1 MMVPSARRVQPLGA
15 SSLARVASSAPRAPR
30 AFRILETRARGAS
43 IARLAPARLAPAAAD
58 SHFESVKLP
67 RWEGERLGWPERRRG
82 GCERG
87 LNRRRVRAD
96 ASPPSSP
103 SPSEVA
109 ATQPDD
115 EPPSG
120 GIAGFFKQ
128 LDGLWGQLVPM
139 AFMFYWMALAN
150 GILDALKDTLVV
162 TAFGGA
168 EQIPYLTVYA
178 VLPASLAVVGLFARV
193 NAMWGREKLF
203 YVFLGIFMTFFA
215 AFTVVLYPNAAA
227 LHPTAWAANVAATLP
242 QGIAGGIAVLTNWT
256 YSLFYVSSELW
267 GDVILSL
274 LFWGMANETTRLQD
288 ASIIYPLL
296 GVGANIA
303 QASSGALVRWVST
316 KWVPGPGMSVEA
328 VWGAKLRLLM
338 SLVMLCGV
346 GIAATHAYIMH
357 RAHQADGGVGRAAA
371 KEAALAARKAHE
383 DEKAENAAL
392 VAAGKEKKKA
402 KTGLLDALQFVLRS
416 PEVLCLA
423 IMSVSQGLSS
433 ILFQVAWKGQLR
445 ILHPSPAEYS
455 AAMGDVQLASGTLT
469 CVLMVCAPYLFRK
482 LGWAGTLGVTPK
494 SAMLLGW
501 AFFGASIWMANA
513 GHLVISSPLLPY
525 LVWGG
530 SLLYVIERA
539 AKFSLFK
546 PAEEMVYITLDDE
559 SRTKGKAAVDVL
571 GAQMG
576 KTGGSFLQQGLLLY
590 YGTIVAALPM
600 LMLGHTGIVFMW
612 LWAVKKLDDMHGSEL
627 AMVND
632 PHALAEAEDA
642 KAAAAAAGKGEGEG
656 GAGGGGGDGDL
667 KGAAPAAA

>member
-1 MMVPSARRVQPLGA
+1 MVPSTARSVGFDAAALSRAA
-15 SSLARVASSAPRAPR
+15 STRSRASRA
-30 AFRILETRARGAS
+30 RILDAHAPSRARESSIARASARLAAAAADGHGTMRCGITSSRARG
-43 IARLAPARLAPAAAD
+43 RHDL
-58 SHFESVKLP
+58 
-67 RWEGERLGWPERRRG
+67 RRRS
-82 GCERG
+82 
-87 LNRRRVRAD
+87 RVQTA
-96 ASPPSSP
+96 ASSTPSSGG
-103 SPSEVA
+103 SDVA
-109 ATQPDD
+109 VAD
-115 EPPSG
+115 ESG
-120 GIAGFFKQ
+120 PKGIKGFFKQ

-203 YVFLGIFMTFFA
+203 YVFLGIFMSFFA
-215 AFTVVLYPNAAA
+215 LFTVVLYPNAAA
-227 LHPTAWAANVAATLP
+227 LHPTAWAATVSASLP
-242 QGIAGGIAVLTNWT
+242 LGVQGGIAVLTNWT

-288 ASIIYPLL
+288 ASVIYPLL
-296 GVGANIA
+296 GVGANVA
-303 QASSGALVRWVST
+303 QASSGAIVRWIST
-316 KWVPGPGMSVEA
+316 KWVPGPEMSVEA
-328 VWGAKLRLLM
+328 VWNAKLRLLM
-338 SLVMLCGV
+338 SLVMLCGI

-357 RAHQADGGVGRAAA
+357 RAHQADGGVGRQAAA
-371 KEAALAARKAHE
+371 KAAAAARQAHE
-383 DEKAENAAL
+383 DEIAENEAR
-392 VAAGKEKKKA
+392 VAAGKEKKNS

-445 ILHPSPAEYS
+445 ILHPSPAQYS
-455 AAMGDVQLASGTLT
+455 AAMGDVQLASGMLT

-494 SAMLLGW
+494 SAMFLGW

-513 GHLVISSPLLPY
+513 GHLVMSSPLLPY
-525 LVWGG
+525 LVYGG

-576 KTGGSFLQQGLLLY
+576 KTGGSFLQQGLLLF

-600 LMLGHTGIVFMW
+600 LMLGHTGIVFTW

-632 PHALAEAEDA
+632 PHALAQAEDA
-642 KAAAAAAGKGEGEG
+642 KAKAAAEGEEEGLG
-656 GAGGGGGDGDL
+656 G
-667 KGAAPAAA
+667 APAAA

>member
-1 MMVPSARRVQPLGA
+1 MMVPSARRAQPLGA
-15 SSLARVASSAPRAPR
+15 SSLAGVASSAPRASR
-30 AFRILETRARGAS
+30 AVRVLETRARGAS

-58 SHFESVKLP
+58 SHESVVAA
-67 RWEGERLGWPERRRG
+67 RWEGECRGWRGRLG
-82 GCERG
+82 GCDRG
-87 LNRRRVRAD
+87 LSRRRVRAR

-103 SPSEVA
+103 SPSDVA
-109 ATQPDD
+109 AQPKD
-115 EPPSG
+115 EPPS

-215 AFTVVLYPNAAA
+215 VFTVVLYPNASA
-227 LHPTAWAANVAATLP
+227 LHPTAWATSFAATLP
-242 QGIAGGIAVLTNWT
+242 EGIAGGIAVLTNWT

-296 GVGANIA
+296 GVGANVA

-371 KEAALAARKAHE
+371 KEAAAAARKAHE

-494 SAMLLGW
+494 SAVILGW

-513 GHLVISSPLLPY
+513 GHLVMSSPLLPY
-525 LVWGG
+525 LVYGG

-576 KTGGSFLQQGLLLY
+576 KTGGSFMQQGLLLY

-600 LMLGHTGIVFMW
+600 LMLGHTAIVFFW

-642 KAAAAAAGKGEGEG
+642 KAAAAAKAEGEG
-656 GAGGGGGDGDL
+656 GGGGGGGDGDL